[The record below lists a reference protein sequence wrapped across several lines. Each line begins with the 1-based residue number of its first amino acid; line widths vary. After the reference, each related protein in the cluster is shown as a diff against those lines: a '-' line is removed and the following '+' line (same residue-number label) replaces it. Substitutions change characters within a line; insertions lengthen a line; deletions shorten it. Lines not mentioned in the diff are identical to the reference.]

1 MGWLTGFAGTSK
13 PARLAVQHE
22 QARFNIR
29 EPNLHAQAGGPAE
42 TCSGG
47 KLQDG
52 SAFFVTGVGIRDD
65 HILQEKDWAALL
77 AQTETDLADLDGHF
91 VVLRWQP
98 GRVELFTDS
107 TGTRTV
113 YLLEHQDGVYFSTR
127 LDWLAQ
133 YSGPLDID
141 YARFGAQWLLAN
153 SLDTTSLVKQALR
166 LGAGGCAVV
175 EHGRLKVSLR
185 PWSCTT
191 TQLDH
196 TGKGYKHALQKALRV
211 SGPKPWSLGLSGG
224 LDSRALLALGN
235 YRNTHV
241 WGPPDHPDVQIST
254 GLARIAEVEHKYF
267 QIQLPEI
274 TRCVALLR
282 ERVALTQ
289 VITPASAT
297 VERIAY
303 GKLHKTGLGIM
314 DGGFGEIARRQLMN
328 QIVFRRTLNLD
339 KAQIALSRTLEG
351 KADFFAPDVHKIMTD
366 GAKDQI
372 NNCWQRL
379 PASMTTADRADLL
392 SVHSRLPNFFG
403 LEQNYLDSVC
413 VSYMPYAQPSV
424 LRALFQV
431 PLRLRWHGRLL
442 RKLVRQHALALT
454 HQPLVKGTVKY
465 PFGLGTFS
473 SLAYTRA
480 KKKMG
485 LAYRDPRPQDFI
497 SHLREFL
504 LDMLH
509 SAAVQDC
516 AVYNQVK
523 LRLMANSFASGDTSY
538 IGQLDWWLAFE
549 TWRSMLRQENS

>member
-1 MGWLTGFAGTSK
+1 MGWLTGFAGASK
-13 PARLAVQHE
+13 PAKLAVQHD

-47 KLQDG
+47 QLLG
-52 SAFFVTGVGIRDD
+52 GGAFFVTGVGIREGR
-65 HILQEKDWAALL
+65 ILQDKDWAALL

-98 GRVELFTDS
+98 GKVELFTDS

-113 YLLEHQDGVYFSTR
+113 HLLEHADGVHFSTR

-133 YSGPLDID
+133 YAGPLEID
-141 YARFGAQWLLAN
+141 YAKFGAQWLLAN
-153 SLDTTSLVKQALR
+153 SLDTTSLVKRAIR

-175 EHGRLKVSLR
+175 EHGRLKVRLR
-185 PWSCTT
+185 PWSCTA

-196 TGKGYKHALQKALRV
+196 SGEGYIHALQKALQV

-224 LDSRALLALGN
+224 LDSRTLLALGE

-254 GLARIAEVEHKYF
+254 DLARIAEVEHKYL

-274 TRCVALLR
+274 THCIALLR

-297 VERIAY
+297 IERIAY
-303 GKLHKTGLGIM
+303 GELHKTGLGIL

-328 QIVFRRTLNLD
+328 QIVFRRTLSLD
-339 KAQIALSRTLEG
+339 KARITLPRTLAG
-351 KADFFAPDVHKIMTD
+351 KADFFAPDVHKIMTG
-366 GAKDQI
+366 GAEDQL
-372 NNCWQRL
+372 NDCWQRL
-379 PASMTTADRADLL
+379 PTSMTTADKADLL
-392 SVHSRLPNFFG
+392 SVRSRLPNFFG

-424 LRALFQV
+424 LRALFRV

-442 RKLVRQHALALT
+442 RKLVRQHAFALT
-454 HQPLVKGTVKY
+454 HQPLVKGTVRY
-465 PFGLGTFS
+465 PFGLGTVS

-485 LAYRDPRPQDFI
+485 LAYRDPRPRDFI
-497 SHLREFL
+497 NHLREFL
-504 LDMLH
+504 LDTLH
-509 SAAVQDC
+509 SASVRDC
-516 AVYNQVK
+516 EAYDQAK
-523 LRLMANSFASGDTSY
+523 LQLMADSFANGDTSH

-549 TWRSMLRQENS
+549 TWRSMLRQEKS